1 MLAPIFVDIFIRMGA
16 NIALKWNLPKMKNGG
31 LIKESPAVIK
41 ILGALRQLSNH
52 LFVTIHMCFCALT
65 A

>member
-31 LIKESPAVIK
+31 LIKDPPLLLKPYVPYGSLAI
-41 ILGALRQLSNH
+41 ICL
-52 LFVTIHMCFCALT
+52 
-65 A
+65 